1 MVLAQACTPEAV
13 PRERVTVG
21 GLNDR
26 VALDTANRNR
36 AGGRTE
42 RGGAVG
48 AAQLVDRGGC
58 APSVV
63 VVAAVVVVAVV
74 DARAAVLAIVVA
86 VAISARR
93 EATISAVAVI
103 RQLPVGLAAL
113 PRDRAVIGALRAAG
127 HPDREVVVLG
137 AKRVVA
143 IAHLGPRGLACVA
156 HTEPIRA
163 GELGAALEAVP
174 RRVAIQVVAAVVALG
189 QAA

>member
-26 VALDTANRNR
+26 VALDTADRSR

-63 VVAAVVVVAVV
+63 VVAALVVVAVV
-74 DARAAVLAIVVA
+74 VMILVLAAAVLMILAAAVIVVLA
-86 VAISARR
+86 HHPRR
-93 EATISAVAVI
+93 ELDALIEGSVGMVA
-103 RQLPVGLAAL
+103 
-113 PRDRAVIGALRAAG
+113 DRAL
-127 HPDREVVVLG
+127 VV
-137 AKRVVA
+137 R
-143 IAHLGPRGLACVA
+143 
-156 HTEPIRA
+156 TRA
-163 GELGAALEAVP
+163 G
-174 RRVAIQVVAAVVALG
+174 
-189 QAA
+189 